1 MEDTPEAT
9 RGNAPLFFLKQPPG
23 GSHTAAAYGLS
34 LLRAAVGT
42 AVAPAACFPTSCA
55 RVRAGFPR
63 PLLSHCHRS
72 LRQVSASFQ
81 SRPARTHTQRPPCH
95 LTPRQCQDSRG
106 SARQDPVPEDHVG
119 QMDTPHSSTR
129 PGSPSTRGREPGGAH
144 FLRPH
149 RPGTRSACPPDA
161 SFLLGC
167 YLEQFPRA
175 SGSSSLGHRG
185 PREPAGR
192 GSEVRH
198 LVGAAGGRPLPHTK
212 RPAKLTFSCGFGFL
226 ELRYHFLPRLS
237 GSLVF
242 LGQVCRTDRVEGV
255 AIKNRNQ
262 QRGPFPGSV
271 PFGAGRAERL
281 SVERLRRR
289 GSHTGRVSR
298 GRRRSPPVGPEV
310 RPARLSALRVCI
322 KAAAH
327 GRGFPR
333 VRARGVR
340 LGARSRFPHR
350 VRGPMRQRARGP
362 GEPRAPPGGT
372 GGADDTTHRRAR
384 PPRGG

>member
-1 MEDTPEAT
+1 MIQQRDHLTFQNMEDTPEAT

-149 RPGTRSACPPDA
+149 RTPSRDEVCVSSGRQLSPRL
-161 SFLLGC
+161 LLGAVSTG
-167 YLEQFPRA
+167 LW
-175 SGSSSLGHRG
+175 
-185 PREPAGR
+185 
-192 GSEVRH
+192 V
-198 LVGAAGGRPLPHTK
+198 
-212 RPAKLTFSCGFGFL
+212 
-226 ELRYHFLPRLS
+226 
-237 GSLVF
+237 
-242 LGQVCRTDRVEGV
+242 
-255 AIKNRNQ
+255 Q
-262 QRGPFPGSV
+262 QP
-271 PFGAGRAERL
+271 
-281 SVERLRRR
+281 
-289 GSHTGRVSR
+289 
-298 GRRRSPPVGPEV
+298 RSP
-310 RPARLSALRVCI
+310 
-322 KAAAH
+322 
-327 GRGFPR
+327 
-333 VRARGVR
+333 
-340 LGARSRFPHR
+340 GA
-350 VRGPMRQRARGP
+350 P
-362 GEPRAPPGGT
+362 GAGGT
-372 GGADDTTHRRAR
+372 GLGGQALGRSSGRATPPTHKTPCEVDVFLRVWVFRVTLPFSSPFIWFSSVSR
-384 PPRGG
+384 SSVSN